1 MYDRA
6 WATKPHAALKGGP
19 TTICPNT
26 SSWLG
31 VGQCMSTKVPRYQ
44 VLGTRFLTRVQLHLR
59 LQGMGHENYRS
70 ADFLSVQVYVYTK
83 VTLPNLR
90 LAKMAVKFVLIKGCA
105 LVVLMTN
112 QP

>member
-1 MYDRA
+1 
-6 WATKPHAALKGGP
+6 
-19 TTICPNT
+19 
-26 SSWLG
+26 
-31 VGQCMSTKVPRYQ
+31 MSTKVPEL
-44 VLGTRFLTRVQLHLR
+44 VTGTRFLTRVQLHLR